1 MNITVVITCHNRRDK
16 TLECLRLLTIQ
27 PPCGSDIGFIVVD
40 DGSTDGT
47 SEAIAAEFPAV
58 KILKG
63 DGSLYWCGG
72 MRKAWREA
80 VKMDPDY
87 YLLMNDDTH
96 LYPEALQKLVTMI
109 PSPDCLAI
117 AIAAICDPVTR
128 CATYGGIR
136 RKVGVIPASGRI
148 EYCDTFNANCALIP
162 RAVYSRLGILY
173 EGYTHGMGDFDYG
186 CQARK
191 LGIDLLQSGDFLGES
206 AVDSPRGTWLDR
218 SLSRKER
225 FRLLESPKGLPFR
238 EWLVFNYRNSGWKW
252 PFYALSPVIRVLMGR

>member
-1 MNITVVITCHNRRDK
+1 MISILMTCHNRRDK
-16 TLECLRLLTIQ
+16 TLHCIRLLMMQ
-27 PPCGSDIGFIVVD
+27 HPCGSDIGFIVVD

-47 SEAIAAEFPAV
+47 SEAIAKEFPAV

-96 LYPEALQKLVTMI
+96 LYPEALQKLVAMI
-109 PSPDCLAI
+109 PRPDCLAI
-117 AIAAICDPVTR
+117 AIACICDPVTR
-128 CATYGGIR
+128 SATFGGIR
-136 RKVGVIPASGRI
+136 RKVGLVPASGQI

-162 RAVYSRLGILY
+162 RAVYVRQGILY
-173 EGYTHGMGDFDYG
+173 EGYTHGLGDFDYG

-191 LGIDLLQSGDFLGES
+191 LGIDLIQSAEYLGECS
-206 AVDSPRGTWLDR
+206 VDSHQGTWRDR
-218 SLSRKER
+218 SLSRKRR
-225 FRLLESPKGLPFR
+225 FQLLESPKGLPFR

-252 PFYALSPVIRVLMGR
+252 PLYAVSPLIRVLMGR